1 MAAFWSV
8 AAAINW
14 VRKPKNINV
23 AVLDRMFFF
32 CVHDEAANFVLVGED
47 CSKHIGQAVERTM
60 LNEFDVVKYVK

>member
-23 AVLDRMFFF
+23 AVLDSMCFFY
-32 CVHDEAANFVLVGED
+32 VHDEAANFVLVGED
-47 CSKHIGQAVERTM
+47 CSKHIEQAVEKTM
-60 LNEFDVVKYVK
+60 LNEFDVVNK